1 MALTPLDITNKEFRK
16 KPFNG
21 YDRDQVDEFLDQ
33 VIREFEVLIKEASTY
48 REQVELLNQRVE
60 QYRALE
66 ETINKTLIIAQES
79 AEEIKTN
86 ARREADLIIQ
96 EARLQ
101 AERILEAGQAKARRI
116 MEENADLAR
125 AAHTLRGQVRALL
138 QSQLEAINGIQDPF
152 VQAAA
157 SRQSVEQAPPSV
169 PGRVVP
175 MRELPPDDETP

>member
-1 MALTPLDITNKEFRK
+1 MALTPLDITNKEFK
-16 KPFNG
+16 KKLLGG
-21 YDRDQVDEFLDQ
+21 YDPDQVDEFLDQ
-33 VIREFEVLIKEASTY
+33 IIREFEVLIKENTTAK
-48 REQVELLNQRVE
+48 EQVELLNQRVE

-66 ETINKTLIIAQES
+66 ETINKTLVIAQES
-79 AEEIKTN
+79 AEEIKAN

-138 QSQLEAINGIQDPF
+138 QAQLEAIDTIRDPF
-152 VQAAA
+152 AQAAVA
-157 SRQSVEQAPPSV
+157 RQPEPAQPARVTPLPRESDVED
-169 PGRVVP
+169 
-175 MRELPPDDETP
+175 EDDN

>member
-1 MALTPLDITNKEFRK
+1 MALTPLDITNKEFKVKIR
-16 KPFNG
+16 G
-21 YDRDQVDEFLDQ
+21 YDRDAVDEYLDQ
-33 VIREFEVLIKEASTY
+33 IIREFEVLIKENSSLK
-48 REQVELLNQRVE
+48 EQAELLNQRVE

-66 ETINKTLIIAQES
+66 ETINKTLVIAQES

-125 AAHTLRGQVRALL
+125 AAQTLRGQVRSLL
-138 QSQLEAINGIQDPF
+138 QSQLEAIDTIRDPF
-152 VQAAA
+152 AQVAVSRDPVQHT
-157 SRQSVEQAPPSV
+157 SRVMPLQ
-169 PGRVVP
+169 
-175 MRELPPDDETP
+175 RESEPEEADDE

>member
-16 KPFNG
+16 KLFNG
-21 YDRDQVDEFLDQ
+21 YDNDQVDEFLDQ
-33 VIREFEVLIKEASTY
+33 IIREFEVLIKESGTLK
-48 REQVELLNQRVE
+48 EQVELLNQRVE

-66 ETINKTLIIAQES
+66 ETINKTLVIAQDS
-79 AEEIKTN
+79 AEEIKAN

-125 AAHTLRGQVRALL
+125 AAQTLRVQVRALL
-138 QSQLEAINGIQDPF
+138 QSQLEAIDTVNDPF
-152 VQAAA
+152 AQAAV
-157 SRQSVEQAPPSV
+157 SRQSSEPTPPV
-169 PGRVVP
+169 GRVTP
-175 MRELPPDDETP
+175 LHRDDDETT

>member
-1 MALTPLDITNKEFRK
+1 MALTPLDITNKEFRVRLR
-16 KPFNG
+16 G
-21 YDRDQVDEFLDQ
+21 YDRDAVDEFLDQ
-33 VIREFEVLIKEASTY
+33 IIREFEVLIKENAASK
-48 REQVELLNQRVE
+48 EQVELLSQRVE

-79 AEEIKTN
+79 AEEIKAN

-125 AAHTLRGQVRALL
+125 AAQVLRGQMRALL
-138 QSQLEAINGIQDPF
+138 QSQLEAIDTVHDPF
-152 VQAAA
+152 AQAAA
-157 SRQSVEQAPPSV
+157 SRQSSEPVQPT
-169 PGRVVP
+169 GRVTP
-175 MRELPPDDETP
+175 LHRENDPQDDD